1 MDMRK
6 GIDTLTLIAQALFKD
21 AWQQSSAFLF
31 RNRSG
36 CRLKLLSWDQHGVW
50 LCHRR
55 LHRGRFIWPKA
66 EDTSWTLTQAQFD
79 WLIIGVDWQ
88 RLSAP
93 KVQWQIF

>member
-1 MDMRK
+1 MRK

-21 AWQQSSAFLF
+21 AWQQGSAFIF
-31 RNRSG
+31 RNRTG
-36 CRLKLLSWDQHGVW
+36 CRLKLLCWDQQGVW

-55 LHRGRFIWPKA
+55 LHQGRFVWPSFEA
-66 EDTSWTLTQAQFD
+66 TSWTLTQAQFD

-93 KVQWQIF
+93 KAQWQIF